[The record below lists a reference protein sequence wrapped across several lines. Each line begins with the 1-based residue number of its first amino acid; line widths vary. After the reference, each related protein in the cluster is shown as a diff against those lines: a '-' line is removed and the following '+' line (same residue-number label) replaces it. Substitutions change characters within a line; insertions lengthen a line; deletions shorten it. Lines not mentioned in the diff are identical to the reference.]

1 VPTLGSD
8 EVLKGTFRMGRNDKN
23 DRDMDI
29 LVRWEVG
36 SYTKEDGDGSAAFE
50 KRIEGTILTKLGCN

>member
-1 VPTLGSD
+1 
-8 EVLKGTFRMGRNDKN
+8 MGRNDKN

-36 SYTKEDGDGSAAFE
+36 SYRYTKEDGHGSAAFE
-50 KRIEGTILTKLGCN
+50 KTIEGTILTKLGCN